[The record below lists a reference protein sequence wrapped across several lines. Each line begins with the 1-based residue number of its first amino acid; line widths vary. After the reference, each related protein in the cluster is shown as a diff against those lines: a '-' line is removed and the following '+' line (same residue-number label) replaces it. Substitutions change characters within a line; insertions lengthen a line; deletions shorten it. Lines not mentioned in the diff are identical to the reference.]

1 MKKNEWLKASDKE
14 KAEYLLS
21 TELKVKKQVG
31 ILADSKVGDNSG
43 VLMFCVF
50 AGIIQIS
57 NWQESQQAAM
67 GEAIMSLD
75 NWKKKL

>member
-1 MKKNEWLKASDKE
+1 MKKNEWLKATDKQ
-14 KAEYLLS
+14 KAEYLLTS
-21 TELKVKKQVG
+21 ELKVKKQTG
-31 ILADSKVGDNSG
+31 IPADAKVGDNSG

-57 NWQESQQAAM
+57 NWQESQQSAM

-75 NWKKKL
+75 NWKKDL